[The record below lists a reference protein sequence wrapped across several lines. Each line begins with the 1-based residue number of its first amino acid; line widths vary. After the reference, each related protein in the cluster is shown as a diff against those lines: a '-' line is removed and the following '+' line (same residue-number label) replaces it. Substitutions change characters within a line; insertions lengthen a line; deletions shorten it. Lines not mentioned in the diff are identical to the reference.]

1 MSNVYGCSTADNNP
15 RTWIDSKQPEA
26 RSLVE
31 FHRLTECLNRK
42 RFDLSTK
49 MWFTMYFMTITDNGL
64 QHVPVIKLSRYG
76 KKCIERL
83 RQNSSDVLELRM
95 IQLCIYFRVDLGSE
109 WKRCMDCVGQ
119 LESAFRIRVAFIMG
133 TSRIWN
139 RFGNMLIR
147 SHCFGMGGNNWWKA
161 NTNNDTS

>member
-1 MSNVYGCSTADNNP
+1 MFEPQEIRSEHKDVIHDVLYDYYGQRIATCSSDQTVKVWQKNIA
-15 RTWIDSKQPEA
+15 
-26 RSLVE
+26 
-31 FHRLTECLNRK
+31 
-42 RFDLSTK
+42 
-49 MWFTMYFMTITDNGL
+49 
-64 QHVPVIKLSRYG
+64 
-76 KKCIERL
+76 RL
-83 RQNSSDVLELRM
+83 RQNGTDVLELRM